1 MNQTLTE
8 HDLAK
13 RWKISTRTL
22 QYWRRNEGKGPP
34 FITIGHH
41 TIRYR
46 MEDVLAYEQSNIKN
60 KQEK

>member
-1 MNQTLTE
+1 MDRPLTE
-8 HDLAK
+8 KELAA
-13 RWKISTRTL
+13 RWGISPRTL
-22 QYWRRNEGKGPP
+22 QLWRREGKGPA

-46 MEDVLAYEQSNIKN
+46 MEDIVAYEQSNTKH